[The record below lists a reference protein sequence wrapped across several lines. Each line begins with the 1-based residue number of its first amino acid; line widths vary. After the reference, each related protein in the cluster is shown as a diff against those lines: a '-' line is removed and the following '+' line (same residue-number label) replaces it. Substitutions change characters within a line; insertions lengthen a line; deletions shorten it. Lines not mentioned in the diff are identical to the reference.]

1 MNSGSP
7 ASSPMEGLQ
16 CSGCSEVGHEHV
28 TFMGQCNGRINAV
41 SPFHFSPEAIRASA
55 QFTMPV
61 LPAYASMA
69 SIEMEFSWPRLM
81 VEKSGIP

>member
-1 MNSGSP
+1 M
-7 ASSPMEGLQ
+7 
-16 CSGCSEVGHEHV
+16 
-28 TFMGQCNGRINAV
+28 